1 MAHCNYTTIQKISC
15 DSFQGNEAAEGSGR
29 GAEGAGGGQQMG
41 RVQSG
46 FTPAW
51 NGAVRNPALFKT

>member
-46 FTPAW
+46 FTPA
-51 NGAVRNPALFKT
+51 